1 MARTPADRSTHSIRD
16 TLTQAS
22 AKLAAVGSPG
32 LAEAVDAV
40 LAPGGWELLRGT
52 DPSRTEGTERNLAIN
67 IPETIRDQIRAAVAA
82 DAEMESVTA
91 AVNHGYWLFLNGS
104 FIPAG
109 RQGRS
114 VEGSGARVNL
124 NVRPSGQMR
133 EQIVAAGH
141 SAAAV
146 ASHYL
151 MFRYGL
157 GPYASDARKSLPKG
171 AQRNPEVPRRI
182 RDQIRAAAAASGDL
196 VDDIVNEGFQKFLD
210 GDFDPQ
216 PVVWRPE
223 DAADMVPLRMHPDDD
238 LFERVK
244 QAVKDRP
251 GGVLR
256 PAQLAIDYLLDQLG
270 IDPETPDTAAE

>member
-1 MARTPADRSTHSIRD
+1 MARTPADRSASSIRA

-22 AKLAAVGSPG
+22 AKLSAVGSPG

-52 DPSRTEGTERNLAIN
+52 DPSRSEGTERNLAIN
-67 IPETIRDQIRAAVAA
+67 IPETIRDQIRAAVNE
-82 DAEMESVTA
+82 DPEMESVTA
-91 AVNHGYWLFLNGS
+91 AVNHGFRLFLNGS
-104 FIPAG
+104 FTPAG

-114 VEGSGARVNL
+114 VDGSGARVNL

-133 EQIVAAGH
+133 DQITQAGH

-151 MFRYGL
+151 MFRYQL
-157 GPYASDARKSLPKG
+157 GPYAGGAREVLPKG

-182 RDQIRAAAAASGDL
+182 RDRIRELAAAAGDR
-196 VDDIVNEGFQKFLD
+196 VDDIVNEGFQKFLA
-210 GDFDPQ
+210 GEFDPQ
-216 PVVWRPE
+216 PVVWSA
-223 DAADMVPLRMHPDDD
+223 DDLADMVPLRMHPSDD

-244 QAVKDRP
+244 EAARKRP
-251 GGVLR
+251 QGALR
-256 PAQLAIDYLLDQLG
+256 PAQVAIDYLLDQFS
-270 IDPETPDTAAE
+270 IEADRAE